1 MHLLKQSATQ
11 PVGAISPVKS
21 RQTNKQ
27 QKRKTTEK
35 MKNSIKTTI
44 AMLIVSGLAASSML
58 AASSAQQT
66 VTYEV
71 SAINELSVSS
81 PTVSLTVNA
90 ATAGSAPTAASNAST
105 SYAITT
111 NEEDRKITGVLNTAM
126 PDGVSLFASLAAPA
140 GATSVGPVALT
151 GTAQDLVTGISTL
164 NESGKVI
171 TYNLSATSAAG
182 VVPSASKTVTLT
194 VTAEA

>member
-1 MHLLKQSATQ
+1 
-11 PVGAISPVKS
+11 
-21 RQTNKQ
+21 
-27 QKRKTTEK
+27 
-35 MKNSIKTTI
+35 MKNNIKTTI
-44 AMLIVSGLAASSML
+44 VTLIVSGLAVSALL
-58 AASSAQQT
+58 AGPTAQQT

-90 ATAGSAPTAASNAST
+90 ATAGSAPTAASDAST

-111 NEEDRKITGVLNTAM
+111 NEGNRKITGVLNTDM
-126 PDGVSLFASLAAPA
+126 PTGVSLSASLAAPS
-140 GATSVGPVALT
+140 GADSVGPVALT

-194 VTAEA
+194 VTAGS

>member
-1 MHLLKQSATQ
+1 
-11 PVGAISPVKS
+11 
-21 RQTNKQ
+21 
-27 QKRKTTEK
+27 
-35 MKNSIKTTI
+35 MKNSIKATITT
-44 AMLIVSGLAASSML
+44 LIVSGLAASAVL
-58 AASSAQQT
+58 AGPTAQQT

-90 ATAGSAPTAASNAST
+90 ATAGSAPTAASDSST

-111 NEEDRKITGVLNTAM
+111 NESNRKITGILNTAM
-126 PDGVSLFASLAAPA
+126 PSGVSLSASLAAPT

-194 VTAEA
+194 VTAGS